1 MDSDELTR
9 LCEALSLCNEDGE
22 VITIERRAKDAGVQ
36 KLKQCLV
43 GKVLTNKSIRCE
55 GFKTTIQQI
64 WRTIHGVKTKSLGNN
79 TFIFQFQSPA

>member
-1 MDSDELTR
+1 MDSDDLTQF
-9 LCEALSLCNEDGE
+9 CEALSLCDENGE

-43 GKVLTNKSIRCE
+43 RKVLTNKSIHCE

-64 WRTIHGVKTKSLGNN
+64 WRTIHWVKTESLGNN
-79 TFIFQFQSPA
+79 TFIF